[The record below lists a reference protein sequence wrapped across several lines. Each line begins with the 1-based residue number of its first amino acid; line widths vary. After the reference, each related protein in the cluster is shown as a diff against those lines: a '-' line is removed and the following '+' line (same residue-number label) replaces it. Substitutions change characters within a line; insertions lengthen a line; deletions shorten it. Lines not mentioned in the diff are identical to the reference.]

1 MLEIVEV
8 DELDPLWLM
17 KNISEI
23 QKGDKINKSTQQTR
37 IVVVLV
43 KQARWSPGGG
53 TLNRC
58 SY

>member
-53 TLNRC
+53 GGVG
-58 SY
+58 